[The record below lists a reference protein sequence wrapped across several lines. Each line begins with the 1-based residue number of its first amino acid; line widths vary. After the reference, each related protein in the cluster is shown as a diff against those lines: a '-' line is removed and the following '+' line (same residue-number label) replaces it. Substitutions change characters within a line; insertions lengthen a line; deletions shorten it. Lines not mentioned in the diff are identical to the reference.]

1 MRELMAKYHDLPM
14 DLADAAIVRVAERQR
29 IHRVF
34 TTDQRDFR
42 IYRPAHIGHFV
53 LLPPAISPA

>member
-1 MRELMAKYHDLPM
+1 MRGLMAKYQDMPM

-34 TTDQRDFR
+34 TTTTE
-42 IYRPAHIGHFV
+42 ISKSIV
-53 LLPPAISPA
+53 PPTFGI